1 MKITKKRLKVI
12 ILEEIQARKTVL
24 KAQNGRI
31 QEDIGVNIAPPEAHL
46 GHIEGSCGEEGCP
59 TCGREGSDVVDLS
72 DFEPVYEEE
81 T

>member
-31 QEDIGVNIAPPEAHL
+31 QEDIGVNIAPQRP
-46 GHIEGSCGEEGCP
+46 I
-59 TCGREGSDVVDLS
+59 
-72 DFEPVYEEE
+72 
-81 T
+81 